1 MSRSIIRR
9 EELLN
14 ASLELGNLHLD
25 LSSYATTGLRIVA
38 MGQSGGGKTNAGLL
52 IAEQLT
58 QQGWIAVLVD
68 PEGELESL
76 YGAAVTNVEEFE
88 RTLENR
94 DRRFV
99 VVNASTP
106 SEFVP
111 FGQALL
117 DVVDRTR
124 KPVFVVLDEGQL
136 FSSARRRKNQIG
148 EASDIVD
155 KMVEQGR
162 KRALDVFVTALR
174 MSSSLN
180 RSIFQQKNLSL
191 FGAVEDPLAWSS
203 LGPQFR
209 GTDISFE
216 DLRGLHS
223 GQFYCFSRSG
233 VDKVSLPLA
242 DALKPVALQAK
253 PIRQRLPTSFHQWD
267 SAMRDID
274 GARLRRLTPEVV
286 SLLGRVAGLTRLQ
299 LQNGARALRDELEMR
314 S

>member
-1 MSRSIIRR
+1 V
-9 EELLN
+9 
-14 ASLELGNLHLD
+14 
-25 LSSYATTGLRIVA
+25 VA
-38 MGQSGGGKTNAGLL
+38 VGQSGNGKTNAGLL

-68 PEGELESL
+68 PEQELESL
-76 YGAAVTNVEEFE
+76 YGAAVTSVDEFV
-88 RTLENR
+88 RTLEKR

-106 SEFVP
+106 AEFVP

-117 DVVDRTR
+117 DVVDRCR

-155 KMVEQGR
+155 RMVEQGR

-174 MSSSLN
+174 MSASVN

-191 FGAVEDPLAWSS
+191 YGRLEDPLAWSAA
-203 LGPQFR
+203 GPQFR
-209 GTDISFE
+209 GTGISFE
-216 DLRGLHS
+216 DLRGLNT
-223 GQFYCFSRSG
+223 GQFFCFSRGG

-242 DALKPVALQAK
+242 AALKPVAIEAR
-253 PIRQRLPTSFHQWD
+253 PIRQTLPTSFHQWD

-274 GARLRRLTPEVV
+274 SARLSRLTPEVI

-314 S
+314 A